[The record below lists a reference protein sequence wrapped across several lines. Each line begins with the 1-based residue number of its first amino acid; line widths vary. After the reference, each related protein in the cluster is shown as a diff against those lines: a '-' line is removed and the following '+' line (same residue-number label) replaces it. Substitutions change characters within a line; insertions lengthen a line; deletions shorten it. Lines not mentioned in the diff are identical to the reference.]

1 MLATFS
7 RPTNPVQPISQS
19 SNFSRLSIVVR
30 NARRPSSNG
39 QERLPRDVMKKT
51 YRELTEMLQP
61 VAFHVVM
68 LSSLALLVLAQGR
81 VLCGASGP
89 VDGEDRSVAIPL
101 KTKGGG
107 CLVY

>member
-1 MLATFS
+1 M
-7 RPTNPVQPISQS
+7 V
-19 SNFSRLSIVVR
+19 
-30 NARRPSSNG
+30 
-39 QERLPRDVMKKT
+39 
-51 YRELTEMLQP
+51 QP

-68 LSSLALLVLAQGR
+68 LSSLALLLLTQGR

>member
-1 MLATFS
+1 MA
-7 RPTNPVQPISQS
+7 
-19 SNFSRLSIVVR
+19 
-30 NARRPSSNG
+30 
-39 QERLPRDVMKKT
+39 
-51 YRELTEMLQP
+51 QP

-68 LSSLALLVLAQGR
+68 LSSLALLLLAQRR

-107 CLVY
+107 CLVYRWGKMPTSTILTSPLRVAES